1 MARHV
6 DRYESDFFLSRLTQS
21 DSLHVACMYLRPG
34 GLVGNHRAVSTQL
47 FAVVDGEGWVRGAQS
62 ERVSMAAGEAVLWE
76 SGEEHEAGT
85 ETGMTAIV
93 IEGDMLSAGSKEIGP
108 PELHGEEQKE

>member
-1 MARHV
+1 
-6 DRYESDFFLSRLTQS
+6 
-21 DSLHVACMYLRPG
+21 
-34 GLVGNHRAVSTQL
+34 
-47 FAVVDGEGWVRGAQS
+47 
-62 ERVSMAAGEAVLWE
+62 MAAGEAVLWE